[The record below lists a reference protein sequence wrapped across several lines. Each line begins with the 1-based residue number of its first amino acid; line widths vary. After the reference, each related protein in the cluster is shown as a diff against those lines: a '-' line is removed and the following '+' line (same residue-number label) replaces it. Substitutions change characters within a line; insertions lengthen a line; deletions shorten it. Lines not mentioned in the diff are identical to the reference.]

1 MINIENIY
9 TNYQPLVEEFGEETI
24 TDRYSIIYTEM
35 QEFFKSIRSND
46 KLSIDNV
53 VLMHAILDYYSDVSR
68 LKSFHKIKNIN
79 SIKSIAYESFWLL
92 RRKPI
97 QIHTEGNQPDDKL
110 AFANEKFV
118 FSRIASYLVNNSG
131 NIDLLK
137 EQNNR
142 AFKNY
147 LDTFYY
153 FLKYRNYDAQM
164 IEIMIMGFQ
173 AGVMVA
179 QK

>member
-92 RRKPI
+92 RRDRKS
-97 QIHTEGNQPDDKL
+97 
-110 AFANEKFV
+110 V
-118 FSRIASYLVNNSG
+118 V
-131 NIDLLK
+131 
-137 EQNNR
+137 
-142 AFKNY
+142 
-147 LDTFYY
+147 
-153 FLKYRNYDAQM
+153 
-164 IEIMIMGFQ
+164 
-173 AGVMVA
+173 
-179 QK
+179 